1 MISMSRYG
9 SSFREPPWV
18 MGDPSEVMDW
28 MDATHPTKKEKV
40 DMKPKY
46 LKNLHIRFDLDVA
59 QTPIESEHF
68 LANITGKK
76 YVEEDFDMLFITD
89 VILRG
94 LAKAKFKEIEQ
105 ITLDNKLLFK
115 EQDSE
120 KNIRG
125 LIDFLKDYKKEISQG
140 KKLDLIA
147 RITEYGKATADIH
160 INKIHQLNEHSI
172 HIEIK
177 GEILQFV
184 YHSFVNYLHE
194 KIGFLKE
201 ETPQQ

>member
-1 MISMSRYG
+1 MSRYG

-28 MDATHPTKKEKV
+28 MDATHPSKKEKV
-40 DMKPKY
+40 DAKPKY
-46 LKNLHIRFDLDVA
+46 LKNLHIRFDLDVS
-59 QTPIESEHF
+59 QTPIESNHF
-68 LANITGKK
+68 LAKIAGKK

-89 VILRG
+89 IILRG

-105 ITLDNKLLFK
+105 ISLDNNMIYEEK
-115 EQDSE
+115 DSS

-125 LIDFLKDYKKEISQG
+125 LIDLIKNYETEISQG
-140 KKLDLIA
+140 KQLDITA

-160 INKIHQLNEHSI
+160 INKIHQLKEHSI
-172 HIEIK
+172 QIDIK

-184 YHSFVNYLHE
+184 YHTFTNYLHE
-194 KIGFLKE
+194 KIGFIKE
-201 ETPQQ
+201 EMPPSS